1 MIRLL
6 AVALLLLLAGCT
18 GPVTGGESS
27 WWQPPPGTTWQW
39 QLAGPIDT
47 SVDAAVYDVDGVETT
62 AAQVSALHAAGR
74 KVICY
79 VDAGGYEDYRPDAS
93 AFPSSVLGKA
103 ESWPG
108 QRWLDIRQVGI
119 LEPIMAAR
127 FDTCRRKGFDAV
139 EADEMDGYAND
150 SGFPLTAANQLA
162 YNRMLAQLAHQ
173 RGLSI
178 GLKNDLDQIPQLVG
192 DFQFA
197 IDEQCFQYDEC
208 DQLRPFVQAGK
219 AVFEVEYEPDGDQ
232 FCPSARAMG
241 FSSMR
246 KNTSLDAPRWPCEA
260 S

>member
-6 AVALLLLLAGCT
+6 AAALLLLLAGCT
-18 GPVTGGESS
+18 GPVPGGAPS

-39 QLAGPIDT
+39 QLAGSIDT
-47 SVDAAVYDVDGVETT
+47 NVDAAVYDVDGVETT
-62 AAQVSALHAAGR
+62 AAQVSALHTAGR

-79 VDAGGYEDYRPDAS
+79 VDAGGYEDYRPDAR
-93 AFPSSVLGKA
+93 AFPSSVLGNA

-162 YNRMLAQLAHQ
+162 YNRMLAELAHR
-173 RGLSI
+173 RGMSI

-219 AVFEVEYEPDGDQ
+219 AVFEVEYQLDGEQ
-232 FCPSARAMG
+232 FCASASAMG

-246 KNTSLDAPRWPCEA
+246 KNTSLDAPRWPCDV